1 MGREGK
7 REGEE
12 RDVAV
17 GRDRDNRAERGRAE
31 EKAVGVEKESRVDG
45 FEIAVLIR
53 LVFTG

>member
-1 MGREGK
+1 M
-7 REGEE
+7 
-12 RDVAV
+12 AV